1 MGIVLKETFN
11 DDCLLGIWEI
21 KEDYDTLLS
30 NLNLEEEEYIKL
42 NGFKSEGRK
51 REWLSVRNL
60 INILLE
66 RDARIIYNSDNKPFL
81 KGTTYNISISHSYN
95 LTAIFLS
102 KTKRVGIDLEKMS
115 HKIVKLSDKFVNNQE
130 MIITEPELKR
140 YHLYIHWC
148 AKEALYK
155 ICDKQDINFKEN
167 LTIFPFQPTDEGL
180 IKGRVLNSYGL
191 EDFRLNYIKY
201 KNYSIVWT
209 CKQ

>member
-1 MGIVLKETFN
+1 MGIVLKKTFN
-11 DDCLLGIWEI
+11 DECLLGIWEI

-60 INILLE
+60 INNLLE

-102 KTKRVGIDLEKMS
+102 KTKRVGLDLEKMS
-115 HKIVKLSDKFVNNQE
+115 HKIVKLSDKFVNPFLRIKVPQVNRTIDIG
-130 MIITEPELKR
+130 IIIKLK
-140 YHLYIHWC
+140 
-148 AKEALYK
+148 KK
-155 ICDKQDINFKEN
+155 IFVMVTKC
-167 LTIFPFQPTDEGL
+167 
-180 IKGRVLNSYGL
+180 
-191 EDFRLNYIKY
+191 
-201 KNYSIVWT
+201 
-209 CKQ
+209 